1 MRFVFR
7 NFIGNI
13 TFLVQFGQKYKISTN
28 LIKFSTLVNLMMI
41 NVIDSDG
48 FIFRNFIGNIIFL
61 VQFGEKYKI
70 STNLIKFSTLV
81 NLVILNVIDGEIYF

>member
-28 LIKFSTLVNLMMI
+28 LIKLSTLVNLMML

-48 FIFRNFIGNIIFL
+48 FIFRNFI
-61 VQFGEKYKI
+61 
-70 STNLIKFSTLV
+70 
-81 NLVILNVIDGEIYF
+81 